1 MAVASPSNS
10 SPRTDR
16 HGLAVGQEL
25 DDFVMNEAL
34 PGSSIDPDAFWS
46 GFASLIAD
54 FAPRNRE
61 LLEERET
68 IQAAIDA
75 WHKERV

>member
-1 MAVASPSNS
+1 MAAASSTGTH
-10 SPRTDR
+10 PRPDQTRVER

-34 PGSSIDPDAFWS
+34 PDTGIDADDFWA
-46 GFASLIAD
+46 GFAGLIAD

-61 LLEERET
+61 LLERRE
-68 IQAAIDA
+68 
-75 WHKERV
+75 